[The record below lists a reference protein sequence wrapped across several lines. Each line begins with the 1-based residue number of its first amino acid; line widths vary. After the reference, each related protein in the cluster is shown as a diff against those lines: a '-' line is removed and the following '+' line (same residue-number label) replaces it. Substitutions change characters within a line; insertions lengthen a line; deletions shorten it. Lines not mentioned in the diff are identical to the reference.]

1 MCILRLSDY
10 SGTYNLCSVC
20 ICVYWGYLII
30 QVHIIESGG
39 KLMLSVCMCVYTEAI
54 WPQVV
59 LLIDPLLMRELAW
72 GLEATI
78 IAPPPPPHPVC
89 QHPQDLS
96 HYSTIF
102 LLSPCTHTILQDIQ
116 CTIPRICQPPSSQV
130 ILLRIKSINCSVVD
144 PDPKLICW
152 IRLLVWQKIII
163 KKSQTLV
170 KEDFFFVYKSLRFV
184 LSFNNWRGKK
194 VF

>member
-10 SGTYNLCSVC
+10 SGSYHWIWWETYAQCVYVC
-20 ICVYWGYLII
+20 IYWGYLTTGRIADWSPANAWAC
-30 QVHIIESGG
+30 VRAGG
-39 KLMLSVCMCVYTEAI
+39 YNYC
-54 WPQVV
+54 
-59 LLIDPLLMRELAW
+59 
-72 GLEATI
+72 
-78 IAPPPPPHPVC
+78 PPPPPHHPVC

-102 LLSPCTHTILQDIQ
+102 LLSPCSHTILQDIQ

-170 KEDFFFVYKSLRFV
+170 IDYV
-184 LSFNNWRGKK
+184 KK
-194 VF
+194 